1 MNYTRIY
8 CGQNLEIGK
17 VLILIQN
24 SSKHLVNVLR
34 KKEGSLIELFD
45 GKGSSCTAEIISS
58 QKKRVK
64 VKLVEELVFQDR
76 KGIKISLGQSLIKT
90 EPFSF
95 SIQKATELGV
105 ASMSPL
111 YTERTVI
118 KLKPNSTKSRKLRW
132 QSIATHACQQ
142 CGENWLPEINEIQRL
157 EDWAQAVKAKHKI
170 VLYPNAETKLSSLTF
185 DDSVAIAVG
194 PEGDFTDSEINLLTE
209 KDFLPVKLGERV
221 LRADT
226 AVISVVSAIRAMCEE
241 F

>member
-17 VLILIQN
+17 VLILIQD

-105 ASMSPL
+105 TSISPL

-118 KLKPNSTKSRKLRW
+118 KLKSNSTKSRKARW

-142 CGENWLPEINEIQRL
+142 CGENWLPDINEIQRL

-194 PEGDFTDSEINLLTE
+194 PEGDFTDREINLLTE

>member
-17 VLILIQN
+17 VLTLLQD
-24 SSKHLVNVLR
+24 SSKHLAQVLR

-45 GKGSSCTAEIISS
+45 GKGSSYTAEIISS

-64 VKLVEELVFQDR
+64 VKLVEEPVFQDR
-76 KGIKISLGQSLIKT
+76 KGIKISLGQSLIKK

-105 ASMSPL
+105 VSISPL

-118 KLKPNSTKSRKLRW
+118 KLKSNSTKSRKARW

-157 EDWAQAVKAKHKI
+157 EDWTQAVNTKHKI
-170 VLYPNAETKLSSLTF
+170 VLYPGAETKLSSLTF

-194 PEGDFTDSEINLLTE
+194 PEGDFTDSEIKLLTK